1 MPVFNSGGF
10 DRIHSY
16 MTEKVRTYIRRYY
29 TQVVTSI
36 AFYPAVI
43 ALVFLL
49 ISYLMLNID
58 FSEYGRSLKSKWD
71 FLTLKDASTA
81 RTIAATIAA
90 GILSLTV
97 FSFSMVM
104 ILLNQAASNMS
115 NRVLDSMIGNRFQQW
130 VLGFYI
136 GTIVYA
142 LFLLSTIRDIDSG
155 VLVPALSVYLLI
167 LLTVVDIFLF
177 IYFLHYIT
185 QSVKYD
191 TIIDRI
197 HKQTRQKLEELC
209 PLEELAAEGVPGIMP
224 GRALV
229 ARASGYYQGFNQKA
243 LVRLCAQHQWQ
254 VVALHPVGTYVLQG
268 IPFLMV
274 HTHAPITEEQEAEL
288 RLLVEFYRGEAIQIH
303 AYYGFKQLVEV
314 ALKALSPGINDPGTA
329 VLSLQVLVDL
339 LIFQVSHYPE
349 QVMRDERGE
358 ARIFIK
364 VKAFEEI
371 FEETLLPIWDYGQED
386 RILQVEMKKLLQQLQ
401 SQVKVQEGSACIR
414 SLLHKVE
421 QKVQETR

>member
-1 MPVFNSGGF
+1 MKSKIIQFV
-10 DRIHSY
+10 
-16 MTEKVRTYIRRYY
+16 RRYY
-29 TQVVTSI
+29 NKIINSI

-49 ISYLMLNID
+49 VSYVMLTID
-58 FSEYGRSLKSKWD
+58 FSPLGRDLKSRWD

-167 LLTVVDIFLF
+167 LFTVLDIFLF

-185 QSVKYD
+185 QSVKYE
-191 TIIDRI
+191 TIINRI
-197 HKQTRQKLEELC
+197 HRQTRQKLEQHCSLREIPTVPVPSFAQAQELKT
-209 PLEELAAEGVPGIMP
+209 L
-224 GRALV
+224 R
-229 ARASGYYQGFNQKA
+229 SNYFQGFNQEG
-243 LVRLCAQHQWQ
+243 LLELCAQHNWSISF
-254 VVALHPVGTYVLQG
+254 LYPVGTFLLEGV
-268 IPFLMV
+268 PFLKINAQG
-274 HTHAPITEEQEAEL
+274 TIREEQEEQI
-288 RLLVEFYRGEAIQIH
+288 RLLIDFYRGETNENNP
-303 AYYGFKQLVEV
+303 YYGFKQLVEV
-314 ALKALSPGINDPGTA
+314 ALKALSPGVNDPGTA
-329 VLSLQVLVDL
+329 VLSLHVLVDL
-339 LIFQVSHYPE
+339 LAFRLSNHAL
-349 QVMRDERGE
+349 QVMKDKEG
-358 ARIFIK
+358 AVRI
-364 VKAFEEI
+364 VTKAESYKELFEK
-371 FEETLLPIWDYGQED
+371 TLLPIWDYGKED
-386 RILQVEMKKLLQQLQ
+386 RIIRTEMNEVLEQLRHHPSILENKAIIEDLREKVRKKIW
-401 SQVKVQEGSACIR
+401 EN
-414 SLLHKVE
+414 E
-421 QKVQETR
+421 E

>member
-1 MPVFNSGGF
+1 
-10 DRIHSY
+10 
-16 MTEKVRTYIRRYY
+16 MTEKIRTYVRRYY

-43 ALVFLL
+43 ALVFLI
-49 ISYLMLNID
+49 ISYTMLHID
-58 FSEYGRSLKSKWD
+58 FSESGRALKSRWD

-81 RTIAATIAA
+81 RTIAATIAG

-209 PLEELAAEGVPGIMP
+209 PLKQVPGEVAPIIMP
-224 GRALV
+224 GYALI
-229 ARASGYYQGFNQKA
+229 AKTSGYYQGFNQKA
-243 LVRLCAQHQWQ
+243 LLRLCTQHQWQ
-254 VVALHPVGTYVLQG
+254 VVVLFPIGAYVLDG
-268 IPFLMV
+268 IPFLRV
-274 HTHAPITEEQEAEL
+274 HSHTPVTAEQETAL
-288 RLLVEFYRGEAIQIH
+288 RLLVEFYRGESILIS

-314 ALKALSPGINDPGTA
+314 ALKALSPGVNDPGTA

-339 LIFQVSHYPE
+339 LSFQLNHYPR
-349 QVMRDERGE
+349 QVIQDADGGG
-358 ARIFIK
+358 RIFIR
-364 VKAFEEI
+364 VKTFEEI

-386 RILQVEMKKLLQQLQ
+386 RILQIELEKLLQQLQ
-401 SQVKVQEGSACIR
+401 SQVEGQERSACIR
-414 SLLHKVE
+414 SLLHRVE
-421 QKVQETR
+421 QKAEEKNKT

>member
-1 MPVFNSGGF
+1 MKE
-10 DRIHSY
+10 RL
-16 MTEKVRTYIRRYY
+16 RTYARRFY
-29 TQVVTSI
+29 TRLVSSI

-43 ALVFLL
+43 ALAFLL

-58 FSEYGRSLKSKWD
+58 FSEYGKSLKSRWD

-81 RTIAATIAA
+81 RTITATIAA

-167 LLTVVDIFLF
+167 FLTVADIFLF

-191 TIIDRI
+191 VIIDRI
-197 HKQTRQKLEELC
+197 HKQTMQKLEENR
-209 PLEELAAEGVPGIMP
+209 PAAGKAFPRAVPSLMP
-224 GRALV
+224 VHDVKAE
-229 ARASGYYQGFNQKA
+229 ASGYFQGFNQKA
-243 LVRLCAQHQWQ
+243 LVNLCARHGWQ
-254 VVALHPVGTYVLQG
+254 VSFLFPAASYVLAG
-268 IPFLMV
+268 VPFMQV
-274 HTHAPITEEQEAEL
+274 HAHQPITEEQEKDL
-288 RLLVEFYRGEAIQIH
+288 RLLVDFYRGEAIQID

-314 ALKALSPGINDPGTA
+314 ALKALSPGVNDPGTA
-329 VLSLQVLVDL
+329 VLSLQVLLDL
-339 LIFQVSHYPE
+339 LSYKASHPAASVIADD
-349 QVMRDERGE
+349 QSE
-358 ARIFIK
+358 ARIFQRLK
-364 VKAFEEI
+364 TFEET
-371 FEETLLPIWDYGQED
+371 FEETLLPIWDYGQND
-386 RILQVEMKKLLQQLQ
+386 RILQLEMKKLLRQLQ
-401 SQVKVQEGSACIR
+401 DQTAGHENNACILSLLNRVEEKVQEKA
-414 SLLHKVE
+414 
-421 QKVQETR
+421 